1 MMKRI
6 ALFAALATTL
16 VASAAMAAGPA
27 KGKFGLGYFD
37 PNAPVGVRYWVN
49 EKVGVDLGV
58 GFSQTED
65 QAETLNGYR
74 IDIGVPISVA
84 NYENAFFFVR
94 PGFIYDTQQ
103 DLLVDFGPPVVV
115 DKYDINSWA
124 IGLDLGVEWFINDR
138 FSLQVG
144 HGFGYSSTKADLP
157 GAETSTGIQTRD
169 LGISNV
175 GFHFYFN

>member
-37 PNAPVGVRYWVN
+37 PQAPVGIRYWIN

-58 GFSQTED
+58 GFSQSED
-65 QAETLNGYR
+65 QGETLNGYR
-74 IDIGVPISVA
+74 VDVGLPISVA

-103 DLLVDFGPPVVV
+103 DILIGPPNE
-115 DKYDINSWA
+115 KYDINSWA

-144 HGFGYSSTKADLP
+144 HGFGYRSTEADLP
-157 GAETSTGIQTRD
+157 GAEASTGIQTRD